1 MLILRLPRHRNTE
14 RFDTRVDEYVISV
27 GGVGMVIEKNG
38 LHHSFIA
45 LACDKYYLRYLLNKM
60 EHKHGATGGEALDG
74 QPVLH

>member
-1 MLILRLPRHRNTE
+1 
-14 RFDTRVDEYVISV
+14 
-27 GGVGMVIEKNG
+27 MVIEKNG